1 MLPTDY
7 ITRINSKKYVHKDSS
22 NEKKSLFREKTKSSF
37 PNSHQSFEISGKHTM
52 SHASQIEPV

>member
-22 NEKKSLFREKTKSSF
+22 NEKKASSVEKQNLLFLTV
-37 PNSHQSFEISGKHTM
+37 ISPLKYLENIPCHM
-52 SHASQIEPV
+52 LVK